1 MMTHLQ
7 GGKRLRPTALV
18 AGLVLLA
25 AAVGGTVVADTAR
38 SGAGQPPGARLREAR
53 AALPVEP
60 GRLRGTAP
68 RERSRLFRGT
78 LSRAKVRVPD
88 FTTYADAARRKEDF
102 FAWML
107 PLVEQENAR
116 LRGVRRHLAALF
128 DQVRWG
134 RDLSTRDRRWLADL
148 AREFRIQD
156 ADPATAAFW
165 RTAFERVD
173 ALPVELVAVQAANE
187 SGWGTSRFAR
197 EGNNLFGQWCF
208 RPGCGIVP
216 LERPEGASYEVA
228 RFESPAESV
237 GSYMRNLNT
246 GRSYQLLRRIR
257 ADHRGRGRNPE
268 AAELAAGLIDYSERG
283 GEYIDEIRAMLRV
296 NTPVIAD
303 VRVRLDDPQDQE
315 G

>member
-1 MMTHLQ
+1 MIAYLQ
-7 GGKRLRPTALV
+7 GGKRLRPAAWVVGAALV
-18 AGLVLLA
+18 L
-25 AAVGGTVVADTAR
+25 AAVGGTVAAGDP
-38 SGAGQPPGARLREAR
+38 GAPAGRVPGARLREAR
-53 AALPVEP
+53 AALPVESDRIHGTNP
-60 GRLRGTAP
+60 RGST
-68 RERSRLFRGT
+68 RLFRGA
-78 LSRAKVRVPD
+78 LGHAKVRVPD

-107 PLVEQENAR
+107 PLVEQENVR

-134 RDLSTRDRRWLADL
+134 RGLSTRDRQWLADL

-156 ADPATAAFW
+156 TDPATDTFW

-173 ALPVELVAVQAANE
+173 ALPLDLVVVQAANE
-187 SGWGTSRFAR
+187 SAWGTSRFAR

-257 ADHRGRGRNPE
+257 ADHRARGRNPE

-283 GEYIDEIRAMLRV
+283 GEYISEIRAMLRV
-296 NTPVIAD
+296 NAPVIAD
-303 VRVRLDDPQDQE
+303 VRDRLIDPLDQE